1 MTQEDSKENYEDM
14 AIYLGDKDIE
24 INLAILEINKNKN
37 LTIEIKELNLKYKR
51 ILEEKNRLI
60 QNNDKDLTK
69 SEINLI
75 AQSKNNN
82 SLEMN

>member
-14 AIYLGDKDIE
+14 AINLGDKDIE

-51 ILEEKNRLI
+51 ILEERNRLI
-60 QNNDKDLTK
+60 QNNDKDLPK